1 MVILTIGSLL
11 YNVNRCFMPNRSVQE
26 RLLEFYREEK
36 FQLPLSI
43 YYRGLDNEIVRL
55 TISSILNKAI
65 FEVYSKIAL
74 GLVRRELMEI
84 IKKSLGS
91 YKSFDLS
98 PEDMLFVQQYY
109 RRIILIVEWDCDP
122 QELADLI

>member
-1 MVILTIGSLL
+1 
-11 YNVNRCFMPNRSVQE
+11 MPNRSVQE

-36 FQLPLSI
+36 FQQPLSI
-43 YYRGLDNEIVRL
+43 YYHGLDNEILRL
-55 TISSILNKAI
+55 TISSILNKTI
-65 FEVYSKIAL
+65 FEVYSKIPL

-84 IKKSLGS
+84 IKKGLGS

-109 RRIILIVEWDCDP
+109 RRLILIVEWDCDP
-122 QELADLI
+122 QELVDLI